1 MAMVSPAGS
10 HVILENRYVLLE
22 CLAVSGVGKVY
33 RGRDLEQIK
42 AKGLESRILIH
53 VLPVTPNALP
63 LDMMFQQMLGVCQHL
78 EVSWILKP
86 QAYGQD
92 GNLAYFVLESPEKWG
107 LFSLLSRTNR
117 KDPVWQAAMQRLQ
130 PLVKQQHLGTNTDPA
145 LLLGVSAEE
154 IYLLPTAFSPL
165 VQVLGGQEGFR
176 RVIHHGKHKAAVVV
190 GSVLGLSTIF
200 SAVAANAIFQQKEA
214 VVVEAVLPA
223 PAPQTQIPVRVA
235 AIPATDRVDSPVT
248 GMQATLKDEALS
260 LVGEPPL
267 ASTMTQPPAK
277 PDKAMSPSEGAM
289 QKTVPPPPE
298 PKQQLPLIA
307 NANKASRVIPE
318 PASVQEA
325 PHQPPNGVDGLIQ
338 QAYAAMGAGRL
349 DVGKAGALYYAR
361 QLRALSP
368 QHPQVARLGQ
378 EISAAY
384 LRQVRAALQS
394 GNLAAAG
401 QWLPLTRQL
410 IQEFG
415 LTNLEPAQ
423 QVLEEK
429 VAQLNS
435 Y

>member
-1 MAMVSPAGS
+1 MAMVSPAGN

-53 VLPVTPNALP
+53 VLPVTPSTLP
-63 LDMMFQQMLGVCQHL
+63 LDMMFQQMLEVCQQL
-78 EVSWILKP
+78 EASWILRP

-107 LFSLLSRTNR
+107 LFSLTSRANR

-165 VQVLGGQEGFR
+165 VQMLGGQEGLR
-176 RVIHHGKHKAAVVV
+176 RIIHHGKHKATAAV
-190 GSVLGLSTIF
+190 GSMLALSTIF

-214 VVVEAVLPA
+214 VVEAALPT
-223 PAPQTQIPVRVA
+223 PAHQTQISIRVA
-235 AIPATDRVDSPVT
+235 AIPASDRMDSPVT

-267 ASTMTQPPAK
+267 APTMTQPPAK
-277 PDKAMSPSEGAM
+277 PEKAMSPSEGTM
-289 QKTVPPPPE
+289 QKAVASPPE

-318 PASVQEA
+318 PTSVQEA

-361 QLRALSP
+361 QLRVLSP

-384 LRQVRAALQS
+384 LRQVRVALQS